1 MSIFNRVVVIIVGV
15 VILIG
20 ALITL
25 LVASGASAPGILP
38 YGWFQ
43 PQLQN
48 IASATG
54 ISVAGIIALSI
65 AIASGMIIM
74 LLFEF
79 KPPRRAGTL
88 LVSSTEKGIATI
100 DKDSVCLLAE
110 KTAINI
116 HSVHDIRCNLK
127 EGTEGL
133 VFSCQAQLLL
143 GSNLVDVGAESQSKI
158 KETVELLTS
167 FSVAQVDINF
177 KYESAGA
184 KRLAVR

>member
-25 LVASGASAPGILP
+25 LVASGASAPDILP

-74 LLFEF
+74 LLFEL
-79 KPPRRAGTL
+79 KPPRRADTL

-133 VFSCQAQLLL
+133 VFSCQAQLVL